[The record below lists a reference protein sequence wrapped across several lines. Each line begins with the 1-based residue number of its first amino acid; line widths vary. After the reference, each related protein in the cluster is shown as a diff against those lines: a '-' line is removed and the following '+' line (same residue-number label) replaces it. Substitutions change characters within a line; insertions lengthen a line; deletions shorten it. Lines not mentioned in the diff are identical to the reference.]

1 MSSKLPT
8 PEVRFQSI
16 SMQGVTAYIWLLTN
30 LTDYEPYGYSN
41 VFISETPLDLLIS
54 QDESIRYTL
63 GDAASS
69 IGTDELIIAAADP
82 LPYSYSITLSCEG
95 YENSE
100 TVSGTFTGE
109 S

>member
-1 MSSKLPT
+1 
-8 PEVRFQSI
+8 
-16 SMQGVTAYIWLLTN
+16 MQGVTAYVWLLTN
-30 LTDYEPYGYSN
+30 LADYESYGYPN
-41 VFISETPLDLLIS
+41 VMWAETSLDLLIS
-54 QDESIRYTL
+54 QDEAIRYTL

-69 IGTDELIIAAADP
+69 IGANELIIAPADP

-95 YENSE
+95 YENSD